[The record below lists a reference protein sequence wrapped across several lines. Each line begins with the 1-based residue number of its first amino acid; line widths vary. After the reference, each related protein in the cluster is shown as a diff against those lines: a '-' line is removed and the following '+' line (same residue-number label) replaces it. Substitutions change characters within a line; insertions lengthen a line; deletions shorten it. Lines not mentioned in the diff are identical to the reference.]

1 MAHEAIENNVYS
13 LIEAGDIFLREL
25 DCKTAI
31 TCYVK
36 ALDYP
41 LDVNALRRVYT
52 NLGVAYKREGL
63 FEKAI
68 ATFERGIALD
78 DSYVPFYS
86 NLSSVLRLQ
95 KQYAKSAQML
105 WKTISITHK
114 LNDYITLVELLK
126 LLKKPEEAL
135 RVSNEIVKKFPNE
148 YESYLNLGN
157 LFASWR
163 LFPKAVEPYSRAI
176 RLAPDKT
183 QAYNN
188 IGVVY
193 KELGRNEEALC
204 AYQKALELNPN
215 DSAALNNLGNL
226 RRNMGDTQ
234 GAIDYLKRSITLNPN
249 YADAYSNLGAVYKE
263 NKEFDCAIFYY
274 QKALALNP
282 EHTNAKF
289 DIALMDLSNGHY
301 ENGWSGYEYRLKM
314 NELLAKTHV
323 YTSPLWQ
330 GESLHNKTI
339 ILQTEQGFG
348 DNIMFIRYAPYF
360 NELGAKVIVRTRIEL
375 VALFRSIQE
384 VDEIMCE
391 EDPLPAHDFY
401 LPLLSCPQRFK
412 TLLHSIPRK
421 FPYLGSPEKSQFS
434 FDQKSLHVGITWSG
448 SPTNRGHKDRYIG
461 LKILSQL
468 FDVDHITW
476 YSLQIGEDS
485 HEIQSL
491 HLHDTIIDKTELL
504 TDFAQTAAFIQA
516 LDLVIS
522 VDTSVAHLSGALNKK
537 TFVLLSKPAEWRW
550 MQEGETTPWYES
562 LVLFRQ
568 EIRGDWQKPILQIK
582 EKLQGLT
589 NAYTSDQSVP

>member
-1 MAHEAIENNVYS
+1 MVQEAIENTVYS

-25 DCKTAI
+25 DFKTAI
-31 TCYVK
+31 TCYAK

-41 LDVNALRRVYT
+41 LDANALRRVYT

-63 FEKAI
+63 LEKAVAI
-68 ATFERGIALD
+68 LERGIALD
-78 DSYVPFYS
+78 NSYTPFYS

-105 WKTISITHK
+105 WKTISMTHK
-114 LNDYITLVELLK
+114 LHDYITLVELLK
-126 LLKKPEEAL
+126 LLKKPEETLGVA
-135 RVSNEIVKKFPNE
+135 NEIVKKFPNE
-148 YESYLNLGN
+148 YEAYLNLGN

-163 LFPKAVEPYSRAI
+163 LFQKAVEPYRRAI
-176 RLAPDKT
+176 VLAPDKT

-188 IGVVY
+188 LGVVY
-193 KELGRNEEALC
+193 KELGRNEEALF
-204 AYQKALELNPN
+204 AYQKVLELNPN

-226 RRNMGDTQ
+226 RRNMGDTT
-234 GAIDYLKRSITLNPN
+234 GAIAALKCSITLNPN
-249 YADAYSNLGAVYKE
+249 YADAYSNLGALYKE
-263 NKEFDCAIFYY
+263 NKEFDRAMFYY

-282 EHTNAKF
+282 EHTNAQF
-289 DIALMDLSNGHY
+289 DIALMELSKGNY
-301 ENGWSGYEYRLKM
+301 ESGWSGYEYRLKM
-314 NELLAKTHV
+314 NELLAKTDV

-330 GESLHNKTI
+330 GESLQNKTI

-348 DNIMFIRYAPYF
+348 DTIMFIRYAPYF
-360 NELGAKVIVRTRIEL
+360 KELGAKIIVRTRLEL
-375 VALFRSIQE
+375 MALFRSIQE
-384 VDEIMCE
+384 VDEIICE
-391 EDPLPAHDFY
+391 EDPLPEHDFY

-412 TLLHSIPRK
+412 TVLQTIPRK
-421 FPYLGSPEKSQFS
+421 FPYLGSPKNGLSLER
-434 FDQKSLHVGITWSG
+434 KSLHVGITWSG
-448 SPTNRGHKDRYIG
+448 SPTNRGHKDRYVG

-468 FDVDHITW
+468 FDIDHISW

-485 HEIQSL
+485 HEIQSFN
-491 HLHDTIIDKTELL
+491 LHDTIIDKTELL
-504 TDFAQTAAFIQA
+504 TDFAQTAAFIEA

-562 LVLFRQ
+562 LLLFRQ

-582 EKLQGLT
+582 EKLRELT
-589 NAYTSDQSVP
+589 KAYISDQSVP

>member
-1 MAHEAIENNVYS
+1 MVQEAIENTVYS

-25 DCKTAI
+25 DFKTAI
-31 TCYVK
+31 TCYAK

-41 LDVNALRRVYT
+41 LDANALRRVYT

-63 FEKAI
+63 LEKAVAI
-68 ATFERGIALD
+68 LERGIALD
-78 DSYVPFYS
+78 SSYTPFYS

-105 WKTISITHK
+105 WKTISMTHK
-114 LNDYITLVELLK
+114 LHDYITLVELLK

-135 RVSNEIVKKFPNE
+135 GVANEIVKKFPNE
-148 YESYLNLGN
+148 YEAYLNLGN

-163 LFPKAVEPYSRAI
+163 LFQKAVEPYRRAI
-176 RLAPDKT
+176 VLAPNKT

-188 IGVVY
+188 LGVVY
-193 KELGRNEEALC
+193 KELGRNEEALF
-204 AYQKALELNPN
+204 AYQKVLELNPN

-226 RRNMGDTQ
+226 RRNMGDTT
-234 GAIDYLKRSITLNPN
+234 GAIADLKRSITLNPN
-249 YADAYSNLGAVYKE
+249 YADAYSNLGALYKE
-263 NKEFDCAIFYY
+263 NKEFDRAMFYY

-282 EHTNAKF
+282 EHTNAQF
-289 DIALMDLSNGHY
+289 DIALMELSKGHY
-301 ENGWSGYEYRLKM
+301 ESGWSGYEYRLKM
-314 NELLAKTHV
+314 NELLAKTDV

-330 GESLHNKTI
+330 GESLQNKTI

-348 DNIMFIRYAPYF
+348 DTIMFIRYAPYF
-360 NELGAKVIVRTRIEL
+360 RELGAKIIVRTRLEL

-384 VDEIMCE
+384 VDEIICE
-391 EDPLPAHDFY
+391 EDPLPEHDFY

-412 TLLHSIPRK
+412 TVLQTIPRK
-421 FPYLGSPEKSQFS
+421 FPYLGSPKNGLS
-434 FDQKSLHVGITWSG
+434 FERKSLHVGITWSG
-448 SPTNRGHKDRYIG
+448 SPTNRGHKDRYVG

-468 FDVDHITW
+468 FDIDHISW
-476 YSLQIGEDS
+476 YSLQIGADS
-485 HEIQSL
+485 HEIQSFN
-491 HLHDTIIDKTELL
+491 LHDTIIDKTELL
-504 TDFAQTAAFIQA
+504 TDFAQTAAFIEA

-562 LVLFRQ
+562 LLLFRQ

-582 EKLQGLT
+582 EKLRELT
-589 NAYTSDQSVP
+589 KAYISDQSVP

>member
-1 MAHEAIENNVYS
+1 MVQEAIENTVYS

-25 DCKTAI
+25 DFKMAI
-31 TCYVK
+31 NCYAK

-41 LDVNALRRVYT
+41 LDANALRRVYT

-63 FEKAI
+63 LEKAVAI
-68 ATFERGIALD
+68 LERGIALD
-78 DSYVPFYS
+78 SSYTPFYS

-105 WKTISITHK
+105 WKTISMTHK
-114 LNDYITLVELLK
+114 LHDYITLVELLK

-135 RVSNEIVKKFPNE
+135 GVANEIVKKFPNE
-148 YESYLNLGN
+148 YEAYLNLGN

-163 LFPKAVEPYSRAI
+163 LFQKAVEPYRRAI
-176 RLAPDKT
+176 VLAPNKT

-188 IGVVY
+188 LGVVY
-193 KELGRNEEALC
+193 KELGRNEEALF
-204 AYQKALELNPN
+204 AYQKVLELNPN

-226 RRNMGDTQ
+226 RRNMGDTT
-234 GAIDYLKRSITLNPN
+234 GAIAALKRSITLNPN
-249 YADAYSNLGAVYKE
+249 YADAYSNLGALYKE
-263 NKEFDCAIFYY
+263 NKEFDRAMFYY

-282 EHTNAKF
+282 EHTNAQF
-289 DIALMDLSNGHY
+289 DIALMELSKGHY
-301 ENGWSGYEYRLKM
+301 ESGWSGYEYRLKM
-314 NELLAKTHV
+314 NELLAKTDV

-330 GESLHNKTI
+330 GESLQNKTI

-348 DNIMFIRYAPYF
+348 DTIMFIRYAPYF
-360 NELGAKVIVRTRIEL
+360 KELGAKIIVRTRLEL
-375 VALFRSIQE
+375 MALFRSIQE
-384 VDEIMCE
+384 VDEIICE
-391 EDPLPAHDFY
+391 EDPLPEHDFY

-412 TLLHSIPRK
+412 TVLQTIPRK
-421 FPYLGSPEKSQFS
+421 FPYLGSPKNGLS
-434 FDQKSLHVGITWSG
+434 FERKSLHVGITWSG
-448 SPTNRGHKDRYIG
+448 SPTNRGHKDRYVG

-468 FDVDHITW
+468 FDIDHISW
-476 YSLQIGEDS
+476 YSLQIGADS
-485 HEIQSL
+485 HEIQSFN
-491 HLHDTIIDKTELL
+491 LHDTIIDKTELL
-504 TDFAQTAAFIQA
+504 TDFAQTAAFIEA

-562 LVLFRQ
+562 LLLFRQ

-582 EKLQGLT
+582 EKLRELT
-589 NAYTSDQSVP
+589 KAYISDQSVP

>member
-1 MAHEAIENNVYS
+1 MVQEAIENTVYS

-25 DCKTAI
+25 DFKTAI
-31 TCYVK
+31 TCYAK

-41 LDVNALRRVYT
+41 LDANALRRVYT

-63 FEKAI
+63 LEKAVAI
-68 ATFERGIALD
+68 LERGIALD
-78 DSYVPFYS
+78 NSYTPFYS

-105 WKTISITHK
+105 WKTISMTHK
-114 LNDYITLVELLK
+114 LHDYITLVELLK

-135 RVSNEIVKKFPNE
+135 GVANEIVKKFPNE
-148 YESYLNLGN
+148 YEAYLNLGN

-163 LFPKAVEPYSRAI
+163 LFQKAVEPYRRAI
-176 RLAPDKT
+176 VLAPDKT

-188 IGVVY
+188 LGVVY
-193 KELGRNEEALC
+193 KELGRNEEALF
-204 AYQKALELNPN
+204 AYQKVLELNPN

-226 RRNMGDTQ
+226 RRNMGDTT
-234 GAIDYLKRSITLNPN
+234 GAIADLKRSITLNPN
-249 YADAYSNLGAVYKE
+249 YADAYSNLGAIYKE
-263 NKEFDCAIFYY
+263 NKEFDRAMFYY

-282 EHTNAKF
+282 EHTNAQF
-289 DIALMDLSNGHY
+289 DIALMELSKGHY
-301 ENGWSGYEYRLKM
+301 ESGWSGYEYRLKM
-314 NELLAKTHV
+314 NELLAKTDV
-323 YTSPLWQ
+323 YTSPLWR
-330 GESLHNKTI
+330 GESLQNKTI

-348 DNIMFIRYAPYF
+348 DTIMFIRYAPYF
-360 NELGAKVIVRTRIEL
+360 RELGAKIIVRTRLEL

-384 VDEIMCE
+384 VDEIICE
-391 EDPLPAHDFY
+391 EDPLPEHDFY

-412 TLLHSIPRK
+412 TVLQTIPRK
-421 FPYLGSPEKSQFS
+421 FPYLGSPKNGLS
-434 FDQKSLHVGITWSG
+434 FERKSLHVGITWSG
-448 SPTNRGHKDRYIG
+448 SPTNRGHKDRYVG

-468 FDVDHITW
+468 FDIDHISW
-476 YSLQIGEDS
+476 YSLQIGADS
-485 HEIQSL
+485 HEIQSFN
-491 HLHDTIIDKTELL
+491 LHDTIIDKTELL
-504 TDFAQTAAFIQA
+504 TDFAQTAAFIEA

-562 LVLFRQ
+562 LLLFRQ

-582 EKLQGLT
+582 EKLRELT
-589 NAYTSDQSVP
+589 KAYISDQSVP

>member
-1 MAHEAIENNVYS
+1 MVQEAIENTVYS

-25 DCKTAI
+25 DFKTAI
-31 TCYVK
+31 TCYAK

-41 LDVNALRRVYT
+41 LDANALRRVYT

-63 FEKAI
+63 LEKAVAI
-68 ATFERGIALD
+68 LERGIALD
-78 DSYVPFYS
+78 NSYTPFYS

-105 WKTISITHK
+105 WKTISMTHK
-114 LNDYITLVELLK
+114 LHDYITLVELLK

-135 RVSNEIVKKFPNE
+135 GVANEIVKKFPNE
-148 YESYLNLGN
+148 YEAYLNLGN

-163 LFPKAVEPYSRAI
+163 LFQKAVEPYRRAI
-176 RLAPDKT
+176 VLAPNKT

-188 IGVVY
+188 LGVVY
-193 KELGRNEEALC
+193 KELGRNEEALF
-204 AYQKALELNPN
+204 AYQKVLELNPN

-226 RRNMGDTQ
+226 RRNMGDTT
-234 GAIDYLKRSITLNPN
+234 GAIAALKCSITLNPN
-249 YADAYSNLGAVYKE
+249 YADAYSNLGAIYKE
-263 NKEFDCAIFYY
+263 NKEFDRAMFYY

-282 EHTNAKF
+282 EHTNAQF
-289 DIALMDLSNGHY
+289 DIALMELSKGHY
-301 ENGWSGYEYRLKM
+301 ESGWSGYEYRLKM
-314 NELLAKTHV
+314 NELLAKTDV
-323 YTSPLWQ
+323 YTSPLWR
-330 GESLHNKTI
+330 GESLQNKTI

-348 DNIMFIRYAPYF
+348 DTIMFIRYAPYF
-360 NELGAKVIVRTRIEL
+360 RELGAKIIVRTRLEL

-384 VDEIMCE
+384 VDEIICE
-391 EDPLPAHDFY
+391 EDPLPEHDFY

-412 TLLHSIPRK
+412 TVLQTIPRK
-421 FPYLGSPEKSQFS
+421 FPYLGSPKNGLSLER
-434 FDQKSLHVGITWSG
+434 KSLHVGITWSG
-448 SPTNRGHKDRYIG
+448 SPTNRGHKDRYVG

-468 FDVDHITW
+468 FDIDHISW

-485 HEIQSL
+485 HEIQSFN
-491 HLHDTIIDKTELL
+491 LHDTIIDKTELL
-504 TDFAQTAAFIQA
+504 TDFAQTAAFIEA

-562 LVLFRQ
+562 LLLFRQ

-582 EKLQGLT
+582 EKLRELT
-589 NAYTSDQSVP
+589 KAYISDQSVP

>member
-1 MAHEAIENNVYS
+1 MVQEAIENTVYS

-25 DCKTAI
+25 DFKTAI
-31 TCYVK
+31 TCYAK

-41 LDVNALRRVYT
+41 LDANALRRVYT

-63 FEKAI
+63 LEKAVAI
-68 ATFERGIALD
+68 LERGIALD
-78 DSYVPFYS
+78 NSYTPFYS

-105 WKTISITHK
+105 WKTISMTHK
-114 LNDYITLVELLK
+114 LHDYITLVELLK

-135 RVSNEIVKKFPNE
+135 GVANEIVKKFPNE
-148 YESYLNLGN
+148 YEAYLNLGN

-163 LFPKAVEPYSRAI
+163 LFQKAVEPYRRAI
-176 RLAPDKT
+176 VLAPDKT

-188 IGVVY
+188 LGVVY
-193 KELGRNEEALC
+193 KELGRNEEALF
-204 AYQKALELNPN
+204 AYQKVLELNPN

-226 RRNMGDTQ
+226 RRNMGDTT
-234 GAIDYLKRSITLNPN
+234 GAIAALKCSITLNPN
-249 YADAYSNLGAVYKE
+249 YADAYSNLGALYKE
-263 NKEFDCAIFYY
+263 NKEFDRAMFYY

-282 EHTNAKF
+282 EHTNAQF
-289 DIALMDLSNGHY
+289 DIALMELSKGHY
-301 ENGWSGYEYRLKM
+301 ESGWSGYEYRLKM
-314 NELLAKTHV
+314 NELLAKTDV

-330 GESLHNKTI
+330 GESLQNKTI

-348 DNIMFIRYAPYF
+348 DTIMFIRYAPYF
-360 NELGAKVIVRTRIEL
+360 RELGAKIIVRTRLEL

-384 VDEIMCE
+384 VDEIICE
-391 EDPLPAHDFY
+391 EDPLPEHDFY

-412 TLLHSIPRK
+412 TVLQTIPRK
-421 FPYLGSPEKSQFS
+421 FPYLGSPKNGLS
-434 FDQKSLHVGITWSG
+434 FERKSLHVGITWSG
-448 SPTNRGHKDRYIG
+448 SPTNRGHKDRYVG

-468 FDVDHITW
+468 FDIDHISW
-476 YSLQIGEDS
+476 YSLQIGADS
-485 HEIQSL
+485 HEIQSFN
-491 HLHDTIIDKTELL
+491 LHDTIIDKTELL
-504 TDFAQTAAFIQA
+504 TDFAQTAAFIEA

-562 LVLFRQ
+562 LLLFRQ

-582 EKLQGLT
+582 EKLRELT
-589 NAYTSDQSVP
+589 KAYISDQSVP

>member
-1 MAHEAIENNVYS
+1 MVQEAIENTVYS

-25 DCKTAI
+25 DFKTAI
-31 TCYVK
+31 TCYAK

-41 LDVNALRRVYT
+41 LDANALRRVYT

-63 FEKAI
+63 LEKAVAI
-68 ATFERGIALD
+68 LERGIALD
-78 DSYVPFYS
+78 SSYTPFYS

-105 WKTISITHK
+105 WKTISMTHK
-114 LNDYITLVELLK
+114 LHDYITLVELLK

-135 RVSNEIVKKFPNE
+135 GVANEIVKKFPNE
-148 YESYLNLGN
+148 YEAYLNLGN

-163 LFPKAVEPYSRAI
+163 LFQKAVEPYRRAI
-176 RLAPDKT
+176 VLAPDKT

-188 IGVVY
+188 LGVVY
-193 KELGRNEEALC
+193 KELGRNEEALF
-204 AYQKALELNPN
+204 AYQKVLELNPN

-226 RRNMGDTQ
+226 RRNMGDTT
-234 GAIDYLKRSITLNPN
+234 GAIAALKCSITLNPN
-249 YADAYSNLGAVYKE
+249 YADAYSNLGAIYKE
-263 NKEFDCAIFYY
+263 NKEFDRAMFYY

-282 EHTNAKF
+282 EHTNAQF
-289 DIALMDLSNGHY
+289 DIALMELSKGHY
-301 ENGWSGYEYRLKM
+301 ESGWSGYEYRLKM
-314 NELLAKTHV
+314 NELLAKTDV

-330 GESLHNKTI
+330 GESLQNKTI

-348 DNIMFIRYAPYF
+348 DTIMFIRYAPYF
-360 NELGAKVIVRTRIEL
+360 RELGAKIIVRTRLEL
-375 VALFRSIQE
+375 MALFRSIQE
-384 VDEIMCE
+384 VDEIICE
-391 EDPLPAHDFY
+391 EDPLPEHDFY

-412 TLLHSIPRK
+412 TVLQTIPRK
-421 FPYLGSPEKSQFS
+421 FPYLGSPKNGLSLER
-434 FDQKSLHVGITWSG
+434 KSLHVGITWSG
-448 SPTNRGHKDRYIG
+448 SPTNRGHKDRYVG

-468 FDVDHITW
+468 FDIDHISW
-476 YSLQIGEDS
+476 YSLQIGADS
-485 HEIQSL
+485 HEIQSFN
-491 HLHDTIIDKTELL
+491 LHDTIIDKTELL
-504 TDFAQTAAFIQA
+504 TDFAQTAAFIEA

-562 LVLFRQ
+562 LLLFRQ

-582 EKLQGLT
+582 EKLRELT
-589 NAYTSDQSVP
+589 KAYISDQSVP

>member
-1 MAHEAIENNVYS
+1 MVQEAIENTVYS

-25 DCKTAI
+25 DFKTAI
-31 TCYVK
+31 TCYAK

-41 LDVNALRRVYT
+41 LDANALRRVYT

-63 FEKAI
+63 LEKAVAI
-68 ATFERGIALD
+68 LERGIALD
-78 DSYVPFYS
+78 SSYTPFYS

-105 WKTISITHK
+105 WKTISMTHK
-114 LNDYITLVELLK
+114 LHDYITLVELLK

-135 RVSNEIVKKFPNE
+135 GVANEIVKKFPNE
-148 YESYLNLGN
+148 YEAYLNLGN

-163 LFPKAVEPYSRAI
+163 LFQKAVEPYRRAI
-176 RLAPDKT
+176 VLAPNKT

-188 IGVVY
+188 LGVVY
-193 KELGRNEEALC
+193 KELGRNEEALF
-204 AYQKALELNPN
+204 AYQKVLELNPN

-226 RRNMGDTQ
+226 RRNMGDTT
-234 GAIDYLKRSITLNPN
+234 GAIAALKCSITLNPN
-249 YADAYSNLGAVYKE
+249 YADAYSNLGALYKE
-263 NKEFDCAIFYY
+263 NKEFDRAMFYY

-282 EHTNAKF
+282 EHTNAQF
-289 DIALMDLSNGHY
+289 DIALMELSKGHY
-301 ENGWSGYEYRLKM
+301 ESGWSGYEYRLKM
-314 NELLAKTHV
+314 NELLAKTDV

-330 GESLHNKTI
+330 GESLQNKTI

-348 DNIMFIRYAPYF
+348 DTIMFIRYAPYF
-360 NELGAKVIVRTRIEL
+360 KELGAKIIVRTRLEL
-375 VALFRSIQE
+375 MALFRSIQE
-384 VDEIMCE
+384 VDEIICE
-391 EDPLPAHDFY
+391 EDPLPEHDFY

-412 TLLHSIPRK
+412 TVLQTIPRK
-421 FPYLGSPEKSQFS
+421 FPYLGSPKNGLS
-434 FDQKSLHVGITWSG
+434 FERKSLHVGITWSG
-448 SPTNRGHKDRYIG
+448 SPTNRGHKDRYVG

-468 FDVDHITW
+468 FDIDHISW
-476 YSLQIGEDS
+476 YSLQIGADS
-485 HEIQSL
+485 HEIQSFN
-491 HLHDTIIDKTELL
+491 LHDTIIDKTELL
-504 TDFAQTAAFIQA
+504 TDFAQTAAFIEA

-562 LVLFRQ
+562 LLLFRQ

-582 EKLQGLT
+582 EKLRELT
-589 NAYTSDQSVP
+589 KAYISDQSVP

>member
-1 MAHEAIENNVYS
+1 MVQEAIENTVYS

-25 DCKTAI
+25 DFKMAI
-31 TCYVK
+31 NCYAK

-41 LDVNALRRVYT
+41 LDANALRRVYT

-63 FEKAI
+63 LEKAVAI
-68 ATFERGIALD
+68 LERGIALD
-78 DSYVPFYS
+78 SSYTPFYS

-105 WKTISITHK
+105 WKTISMTHK
-114 LNDYITLVELLK
+114 LHDYITLVELLK

-135 RVSNEIVKKFPNE
+135 GVANEIVKKFPNE
-148 YESYLNLGN
+148 YEAYLNLGN

-163 LFPKAVEPYSRAI
+163 LFQKAVEPYRRAI
-176 RLAPDKT
+176 VLAPNKT

-188 IGVVY
+188 LGVVY
-193 KELGRNEEALC
+193 KELGRNEEALF
-204 AYQKALELNPN
+204 AYQKVLELNPN

-226 RRNMGDTQ
+226 RRNMGDTT
-234 GAIDYLKRSITLNPN
+234 GAIAALKCSITLNPN
-249 YADAYSNLGAVYKE
+249 YADAYSNLGALYKE
-263 NKEFDCAIFYY
+263 NKEFDRAMFYY

-282 EHTNAKF
+282 EHTNAQF
-289 DIALMDLSNGHY
+289 DIALMELSKGHY
-301 ENGWSGYEYRLKM
+301 ESGWSGYEYRLKM
-314 NELLAKTHV
+314 NELLAKTDV

-330 GESLHNKTI
+330 GESLQNKTI

-348 DNIMFIRYAPYF
+348 DTIMFIRYAPYF
-360 NELGAKVIVRTRIEL
+360 KELGAKIIVRTRLEL
-375 VALFRSIQE
+375 MALFRSIQE
-384 VDEIMCE
+384 VDEIICE
-391 EDPLPAHDFY
+391 EDPLPEHDFY

-412 TLLHSIPRK
+412 TVLQTIPRK
-421 FPYLGSPEKSQFS
+421 FPYLGSPKNGLS
-434 FDQKSLHVGITWSG
+434 FERKSLHVGITWSG
-448 SPTNRGHKDRYIG
+448 SPTNRGHKDRYVG

-468 FDVDHITW
+468 FDIDHISW
-476 YSLQIGEDS
+476 YSLQIGADS
-485 HEIQSL
+485 HEIQSFN
-491 HLHDTIIDKTELL
+491 LHDTIIDKTELL
-504 TDFAQTAAFIQA
+504 TDFAQTAAFIEA

-562 LVLFRQ
+562 LLLFRQ

-582 EKLQGLT
+582 EKLRELT
-589 NAYTSDQSVP
+589 KAYISDQSVP

>member
-1 MAHEAIENNVYS
+1 MVQEAIENTVYS

-25 DCKTAI
+25 DFKTAI
-31 TCYVK
+31 TCYAK

-41 LDVNALRRVYT
+41 LDANALRRVYT

-63 FEKAI
+63 LEKAVAI
-68 ATFERGIALD
+68 LERGIALD
-78 DSYVPFYS
+78 NSYTPFYS

-105 WKTISITHK
+105 WKTISMTHK
-114 LNDYITLVELLK
+114 LHDYITLVELLK

-135 RVSNEIVKKFPNE
+135 GVANEIVKKFPNE
-148 YESYLNLGN
+148 YEAYLNLGN

-163 LFPKAVEPYSRAI
+163 LFQKAVEPYRRAI
-176 RLAPDKT
+176 VLAPDKT

-188 IGVVY
+188 LGVVY
-193 KELGRNEEALC
+193 KELGRNEEALF
-204 AYQKALELNPN
+204 AYQKVLELNPN

-226 RRNMGDTQ
+226 RRNMGDTT
-234 GAIDYLKRSITLNPN
+234 GAIADLKRSITLNPN
-249 YADAYSNLGAVYKE
+249 YADAYSNLGALYKE
-263 NKEFDCAIFYY
+263 NKEFDRAMFYY

-282 EHTNAKF
+282 EHTNAQF
-289 DIALMDLSNGHY
+289 DIALMELSKGNY
-301 ENGWSGYEYRLKM
+301 ESGWSGYEYRLKM
-314 NELLAKTHV
+314 NELLAKTDV
-323 YTSPLWQ
+323 YTSPLWR
-330 GESLHNKTI
+330 GESLQNKTI

-348 DNIMFIRYAPYF
+348 DTIMFIRYAPYF
-360 NELGAKVIVRTRIEL
+360 RELGAKIIVRTRLEL

-384 VDEIMCE
+384 VDEIICE
-391 EDPLPAHDFY
+391 EDPLPEHDFY

-412 TLLHSIPRK
+412 TVLQTIPRK
-421 FPYLGSPEKSQFS
+421 FPYLGSPKNGLSLER
-434 FDQKSLHVGITWSG
+434 KSLHVGITWSG
-448 SPTNRGHKDRYIG
+448 SPTNRGHKDRYVG

-468 FDVDHITW
+468 FDIDHISW

-485 HEIQSL
+485 HEIQSFN
-491 HLHDTIIDKTELL
+491 LHDTIIDKTELL
-504 TDFAQTAAFIQA
+504 TDFAQTAAFIEA

-562 LVLFRQ
+562 LLLFRQ

-582 EKLQGLT
+582 EKLRELT
-589 NAYTSDQSVP
+589 KAYISDQSVP

>member
-1 MAHEAIENNVYS
+1 MVQEAIENTVYS

-25 DCKTAI
+25 DFKTAI
-31 TCYVK
+31 TCYAK

-41 LDVNALRRVYT
+41 LDANALRRVYT

-63 FEKAI
+63 LEKAVAI
-68 ATFERGIALD
+68 LERGIALD
-78 DSYVPFYS
+78 SSYTPFYS

-105 WKTISITHK
+105 WKTISMTHK
-114 LNDYITLVELLK
+114 LHDYITLVELLK

-135 RVSNEIVKKFPNE
+135 GVANEIVKKFPNE
-148 YESYLNLGN
+148 YEAYLNLGN

-163 LFPKAVEPYSRAI
+163 LFQKAVEPYRRAI
-176 RLAPDKT
+176 VLAPNKT

-188 IGVVY
+188 LGVVY
-193 KELGRNEEALC
+193 KELGRNEEALF
-204 AYQKALELNPN
+204 AYQKVLELNPN

-226 RRNMGDTQ
+226 RRNMGDTT
-234 GAIDYLKRSITLNPN
+234 GAIAALKCSITLNPN
-249 YADAYSNLGAVYKE
+249 YADAYSNLGALYKE
-263 NKEFDCAIFYY
+263 NKEFDRAMFYY

-282 EHTNAKF
+282 EHTNAQF
-289 DIALMDLSNGHY
+289 DIALMELSKGHY
-301 ENGWSGYEYRLKM
+301 ESGWSGYEYRLKM
-314 NELLAKTHV
+314 NELLAKTDV

-330 GESLHNKTI
+330 GESLQNKTI

-348 DNIMFIRYAPYF
+348 DTIMFIRYAPYF
-360 NELGAKVIVRTRIEL
+360 KELGAKIIVRTRLEL

-384 VDEIMCE
+384 VDEIICE
-391 EDPLPAHDFY
+391 EDPLPEHDFY

-412 TLLHSIPRK
+412 TVLQTIPRK
-421 FPYLGSPEKSQFS
+421 FPYLGSPKNGLS
-434 FDQKSLHVGITWSG
+434 FERKSLHVGITWSG
-448 SPTNRGHKDRYIG
+448 SPTNRGHKDRYVG

-468 FDVDHITW
+468 FDIDHISW
-476 YSLQIGEDS
+476 YSLQIGADS
-485 HEIQSL
+485 HEIQSFN
-491 HLHDTIIDKTELL
+491 LHDTIIDKTELL
-504 TDFAQTAAFIQA
+504 TDFAQTAAFIEA

-562 LVLFRQ
+562 LLLFRQ

-582 EKLQGLT
+582 EKLRELT
-589 NAYTSDQSVP
+589 KAYISDQSVP

>member
-1 MAHEAIENNVYS
+1 MVQEAIENTVYS

-25 DCKTAI
+25 DFKTAI
-31 TCYVK
+31 TCYAK

-41 LDVNALRRVYT
+41 LDANALRRVYT

-63 FEKAI
+63 LEKAVAI
-68 ATFERGIALD
+68 LERGIALD
-78 DSYVPFYS
+78 NSYTPFYS

-105 WKTISITHK
+105 WKTISMTHK
-114 LNDYITLVELLK
+114 LHDYITLVELLK

-135 RVSNEIVKKFPNE
+135 GVANEIVKKFPNE
-148 YESYLNLGN
+148 YEAYLNLGN

-163 LFPKAVEPYSRAI
+163 LFQKAVEPYRRAI
-176 RLAPDKT
+176 VLAPDKT

-188 IGVVY
+188 LGVVY
-193 KELGRNEEALC
+193 KELGRNEEALF
-204 AYQKALELNPN
+204 AYQKVLELNPN

-226 RRNMGDTQ
+226 RRNMGDTT
-234 GAIDYLKRSITLNPN
+234 GAIAALKCSITLNPN
-249 YADAYSNLGAVYKE
+249 YADAYSNLGAIYKE
-263 NKEFDCAIFYY
+263 NKEFDRAMFYY

-282 EHTNAKF
+282 EHTNAQF
-289 DIALMDLSNGHY
+289 DIALMELSKGHY
-301 ENGWSGYEYRLKM
+301 ESGWSGYEYRLKM
-314 NELLAKTHV
+314 NELLAKTDV
-323 YTSPLWQ
+323 YTSPLWR
-330 GESLHNKTI
+330 GESLQNKTI

-348 DNIMFIRYAPYF
+348 DTIMFIRYAPYF
-360 NELGAKVIVRTRIEL
+360 RELGAKIIVRTRLEL

-384 VDEIMCE
+384 VDEIICE
-391 EDPLPAHDFY
+391 EDPLPEHDFY

-412 TLLHSIPRK
+412 TVLQTIPRK
-421 FPYLGSPEKSQFS
+421 FPYLGSPKNGLS
-434 FDQKSLHVGITWSG
+434 FERKSLHVGITWSG
-448 SPTNRGHKDRYIG
+448 SPTNRGHKDRYVG

-468 FDVDHITW
+468 FDIDHISW
-476 YSLQIGEDS
+476 YSLQIGADS
-485 HEIQSL
+485 HEIQSFN
-491 HLHDTIIDKTELL
+491 LHDTIIDKTELL
-504 TDFAQTAAFIQA
+504 TDFAQTAAFIEA

-562 LVLFRQ
+562 LLLFRQ

-582 EKLQGLT
+582 EKLRELT
-589 NAYTSDQSVP
+589 KAYISDQSVP

>member
-1 MAHEAIENNVYS
+1 VVQEAIENTVYS

-25 DCKTAI
+25 DFKTAI
-31 TCYVK
+31 TCYAK

-41 LDVNALRRVYT
+41 LDANALRRVYT

-63 FEKAI
+63 LEKAVAI
-68 ATFERGIALD
+68 LERGIALD
-78 DSYVPFYS
+78 SSYTPFYS

-105 WKTISITHK
+105 WKTISMTHK
-114 LNDYITLVELLK
+114 LHDYITLVELLK

-135 RVSNEIVKKFPNE
+135 GVANEIVKKFPNE
-148 YESYLNLGN
+148 YEAYLNLGN

-163 LFPKAVEPYSRAI
+163 LFQKAVEPYRRAI
-176 RLAPDKT
+176 VLAPDKT

-188 IGVVY
+188 LGVVY
-193 KELGRNEEALC
+193 KELGRNEEALF
-204 AYQKALELNPN
+204 AYQKVLELNPN

-226 RRNMGDTQ
+226 RRNMGDTT
-234 GAIDYLKRSITLNPN
+234 GAIADLKRSITLNPN
-249 YADAYSNLGAVYKE
+249 YADAYSNLGAIYKE
-263 NKEFDCAIFYY
+263 NKEFDRAMFYY

-282 EHTNAKF
+282 EHTNAQF
-289 DIALMDLSNGHY
+289 DIALMELSKGHY
-301 ENGWSGYEYRLKM
+301 ESGWSGYEYRLKM
-314 NELLAKTHV
+314 NELLAKTDV
-323 YTSPLWQ
+323 YTSPLWR
-330 GESLHNKTI
+330 GESLQNKTI

-348 DNIMFIRYAPYF
+348 DTIMFIRYAPYF
-360 NELGAKVIVRTRIEL
+360 RELGAKIIVRTRLEL

-384 VDEIMCE
+384 VDEIICE
-391 EDPLPAHDFY
+391 EDPLPEHDFY

-412 TLLHSIPRK
+412 TVLQTIPRK
-421 FPYLGSPEKSQFS
+421 FPYLGSPKNGLSLER
-434 FDQKSLHVGITWSG
+434 KSLHVGITWSG
-448 SPTNRGHKDRYIG
+448 SPTNRGHKDRYVG

-468 FDVDHITW
+468 FDIDHISW

-485 HEIQSL
+485 HEIQSFN
-491 HLHDTIIDKTELL
+491 LHDTIIDKTELL
-504 TDFAQTAAFIQA
+504 TDFAQTAAFIEA

-562 LVLFRQ
+562 LLLFRQ

-582 EKLQGLT
+582 EKLRELT
-589 NAYTSDQSVP
+589 KAYISDQSVP

>member
-1 MAHEAIENNVYS
+1 VVQEAIENTVYS

-25 DCKTAI
+25 DFKMAI
-31 TCYVK
+31 NCYAK

-41 LDVNALRRVYT
+41 LDANALRRVYT

-63 FEKAI
+63 LEKAVAI
-68 ATFERGIALD
+68 LERGIALD
-78 DSYVPFYS
+78 SSYTPFYS

-105 WKTISITHK
+105 WKTISMTHK
-114 LNDYITLVELLK
+114 LHDYITLVELLK

-135 RVSNEIVKKFPNE
+135 GVANEIVKKFPNE
-148 YESYLNLGN
+148 YEAYLNLGN

-163 LFPKAVEPYSRAI
+163 LFQKAVEPYRRAI
-176 RLAPDKT
+176 VLAPNKT

-188 IGVVY
+188 LGVVY
-193 KELGRNEEALC
+193 KELGRNEEALF
-204 AYQKALELNPN
+204 AYQKVLELNPN

-226 RRNMGDTQ
+226 RRNMGDTT
-234 GAIDYLKRSITLNPN
+234 GAIAALKCSITLNPN
-249 YADAYSNLGAVYKE
+249 YADAYSNLGALYKE
-263 NKEFDCAIFYY
+263 NKEFDRAMFYY

-282 EHTNAKF
+282 EHTNAQF
-289 DIALMDLSNGHY
+289 DIALMELSKGHY
-301 ENGWSGYEYRLKM
+301 ESGWSGYEYRLKM
-314 NELLAKTHV
+314 NELLAKTDV

-330 GESLHNKTI
+330 GESLQNKTI

-348 DNIMFIRYAPYF
+348 DTIMFIRYAPYF
-360 NELGAKVIVRTRIEL
+360 KELGAKIIVRTRLEL
-375 VALFRSIQE
+375 MALFRSIQE
-384 VDEIMCE
+384 VDEIICE
-391 EDPLPAHDFY
+391 EDPLPEHDFY

-412 TLLHSIPRK
+412 TVLQTIPRK
-421 FPYLGSPEKSQFS
+421 FPYLGSPKNGLS
-434 FDQKSLHVGITWSG
+434 FERKSLHVGITWSG
-448 SPTNRGHKDRYIG
+448 SPTNRGHKDRYVG

-468 FDVDHITW
+468 FDIDHISW
-476 YSLQIGEDS
+476 YSLQIGADS
-485 HEIQSL
+485 HEIQSFN
-491 HLHDTIIDKTELL
+491 LHDTIIDKTELL
-504 TDFAQTAAFIQA
+504 TDFAQTAAFIEA

-562 LVLFRQ
+562 LLLFRQ

-582 EKLQGLT
+582 EKLRELT
-589 NAYTSDQSVP
+589 KAYISDQSVP

>member
-1 MAHEAIENNVYS
+1 MVQEAIENTVYS

-25 DCKTAI
+25 DFKMAI
-31 TCYVK
+31 NCYAK

-41 LDVNALRRVYT
+41 LDANALRRVYT

-63 FEKAI
+63 LEKAVAI
-68 ATFERGIALD
+68 LERGIALD
-78 DSYVPFYS
+78 SSYTPFYS

-105 WKTISITHK
+105 WKTISMTHK
-114 LNDYITLVELLK
+114 LHDYITLVELLK

-135 RVSNEIVKKFPNE
+135 GVANEIVKKFPNE
-148 YESYLNLGN
+148 YEAYLNLGN

-163 LFPKAVEPYSRAI
+163 LFQKAVEPYRRAI
-176 RLAPDKT
+176 VLAPNKT

-188 IGVVY
+188 LGVVY
-193 KELGRNEEALC
+193 KELGRNEEALF
-204 AYQKALELNPN
+204 AYQKVLELNPN

-226 RRNMGDTQ
+226 RRNMGDTT
-234 GAIDYLKRSITLNPN
+234 GAIAALKCSITLNPN
-249 YADAYSNLGAVYKE
+249 YADAYSNLGALYKE
-263 NKEFDCAIFYY
+263 NKEFDRAMFYY

-282 EHTNAKF
+282 EHTNAQF
-289 DIALMDLSNGHY
+289 DIALMELSKGHY
-301 ENGWSGYEYRLKM
+301 ESGWSGYEYRLKM
-314 NELLAKTHV
+314 NELLAKTDV

-330 GESLHNKTI
+330 GESLQNKTI

-348 DNIMFIRYAPYF
+348 DTIMFIRYAPYF
-360 NELGAKVIVRTRIEL
+360 RELGAKIIVRTRLEL

-384 VDEIMCE
+384 VDEIICE
-391 EDPLPAHDFY
+391 EDPLPEHDFY

-412 TLLHSIPRK
+412 TVLQTIPRK
-421 FPYLGSPEKSQFS
+421 FPYLGSPKNGLS
-434 FDQKSLHVGITWSG
+434 FERKSLHVGITWSG
-448 SPTNRGHKDRYIG
+448 SPTNRGHKDRYVG

-468 FDVDHITW
+468 FDIDHISW
-476 YSLQIGEDS
+476 YSLQIGADS
-485 HEIQSL
+485 HEIQSFN
-491 HLHDTIIDKTELL
+491 LHDTIIDKTELL
-504 TDFAQTAAFIQA
+504 TDFAQTAAFIEA

-562 LVLFRQ
+562 LLLFRQ

-582 EKLQGLT
+582 EKLRELT
-589 NAYTSDQSVP
+589 KAYISDQSVP

>member
-1 MAHEAIENNVYS
+1 MVQEAIENTVYS

-25 DCKTAI
+25 DFKTAI
-31 TCYVK
+31 TCYAK

-41 LDVNALRRVYT
+41 LDANALRRVYT

-63 FEKAI
+63 LEKAVAI
-68 ATFERGIALD
+68 LERGIALD
-78 DSYVPFYS
+78 NSYTPFYS

-105 WKTISITHK
+105 WKTISMTHK
-114 LNDYITLVELLK
+114 LHDYITLVELLK
-126 LLKKPEEAL
+126 LLKKPEETLGVA
-135 RVSNEIVKKFPNE
+135 NEIVKKFPNE
-148 YESYLNLGN
+148 YEAYLNLGN

-163 LFPKAVEPYSRAI
+163 LFQKAVEPYRRAI
-176 RLAPDKT
+176 VLAPNKT

-188 IGVVY
+188 LGVVY
-193 KELGRNEEALC
+193 KELGRNEEALF
-204 AYQKALELNPN
+204 AYQKVLELNPN

-226 RRNMGDTQ
+226 RRNMGDTT
-234 GAIDYLKRSITLNPN
+234 GAIAALKCSITLNPN
-249 YADAYSNLGAVYKE
+249 YADAYSNLGALYKE
-263 NKEFDCAIFYY
+263 NKEFDRAMFYY

-282 EHTNAKF
+282 EHTNAQF
-289 DIALMDLSNGHY
+289 DIALMELSKGNY
-301 ENGWSGYEYRLKM
+301 ESGWSGYEYRLKM
-314 NELLAKTHV
+314 NELLAKTDV

-330 GESLHNKTI
+330 GESLQNKTI

-348 DNIMFIRYAPYF
+348 DTIMFIRYAPYF
-360 NELGAKVIVRTRIEL
+360 KELGAKIIVRTRLEL

-384 VDEIMCE
+384 VDEIICE
-391 EDPLPAHDFY
+391 EDPLPEHDFY

-412 TLLHSIPRK
+412 TVLQTIPRK
-421 FPYLGSPEKSQFS
+421 FPYLGSPKNGLSLER
-434 FDQKSLHVGITWSG
+434 KSLHVGITWSG
-448 SPTNRGHKDRYIG
+448 SPTNRGHKDRYVG

-468 FDVDHITW
+468 FDIDHILW
-476 YSLQIGEDS
+476 YSLQIGADS
-485 HEIQSL
+485 HEIQSFN
-491 HLHDTIIDKTELL
+491 LHDTIIDKTELL
-504 TDFAQTAAFIQA
+504 TDFAQTAAFIEA

-562 LVLFRQ
+562 LLLFRQ

-582 EKLQGLT
+582 EKLRELT
-589 NAYTSDQSVP
+589 KAYISDQSVP

>member
-1 MAHEAIENNVYS
+1 VVQEAIENTVYS

-25 DCKTAI
+25 DFKTAI
-31 TCYVK
+31 TCYAK

-41 LDVNALRRVYT
+41 LDANALRRVYT

-63 FEKAI
+63 LEKAVAI
-68 ATFERGIALD
+68 LERGIALD
-78 DSYVPFYS
+78 NSYTPFYS

-105 WKTISITHK
+105 WKTISMTHK
-114 LNDYITLVELLK
+114 LHDYITLVELLK

-135 RVSNEIVKKFPNE
+135 GVANEIVKKFPNE
-148 YESYLNLGN
+148 YEAYLNLGN

-163 LFPKAVEPYSRAI
+163 LFQKAVEPYRRAI
-176 RLAPDKT
+176 VLAPDKT

-188 IGVVY
+188 LGVVY
-193 KELGRNEEALC
+193 KELGRNEEALF
-204 AYQKALELNPN
+204 AYQKVLELNPN

-226 RRNMGDTQ
+226 RRNMGDTT
-234 GAIDYLKRSITLNPN
+234 GAIADLKRSITLNPN
-249 YADAYSNLGAVYKE
+249 YADAYSNLGAIYKE
-263 NKEFDCAIFYY
+263 NKEFDRAMFYY

-282 EHTNAKF
+282 EHTNAQF
-289 DIALMDLSNGHY
+289 DIALMELSKGHY
-301 ENGWSGYEYRLKM
+301 ESGWSGYEYRLKM
-314 NELLAKTHV
+314 NELLAKTDV
-323 YTSPLWQ
+323 YTSPLWR
-330 GESLHNKTI
+330 GESLQNKTI

-348 DNIMFIRYAPYF
+348 DTIMFIRYAPYF
-360 NELGAKVIVRTRIEL
+360 RELGAKIIVRTRLEL

-384 VDEIMCE
+384 VDEIICE
-391 EDPLPAHDFY
+391 EDPLPEHDFY

-412 TLLHSIPRK
+412 TVLQTIPRK
-421 FPYLGSPEKSQFS
+421 FPYLGSPKNGLS
-434 FDQKSLHVGITWSG
+434 FERKSLHVGITWSG
-448 SPTNRGHKDRYIG
+448 SPTNRGHKDRYVG

-468 FDVDHITW
+468 FDIDHISW
-476 YSLQIGEDS
+476 YSLQIGADS
-485 HEIQSL
+485 HEIQSFN
-491 HLHDTIIDKTELL
+491 LHDTIIDKTELL
-504 TDFAQTAAFIQA
+504 TDFAQTAAFIEA

-562 LVLFRQ
+562 LLLFRQ

-582 EKLQGLT
+582 EKLRELT
-589 NAYTSDQSVP
+589 KAYISDQSVP

>member
-1 MAHEAIENNVYS
+1 MVQEAIENTVYS

-25 DCKTAI
+25 DFKTAI
-31 TCYVK
+31 TCYAK

-41 LDVNALRRVYT
+41 LDANALRRVYT

-63 FEKAI
+63 LEKAVAI
-68 ATFERGIALD
+68 LERGIALD
-78 DSYVPFYS
+78 NSYTPFYS

-105 WKTISITHK
+105 WKTISMTHK
-114 LNDYITLVELLK
+114 LHDYITLVELLK

-135 RVSNEIVKKFPNE
+135 GVANEIVKKFPNE
-148 YESYLNLGN
+148 YEAYLNLGN

-163 LFPKAVEPYSRAI
+163 LFQKAVEPYRRAI
-176 RLAPDKT
+176 VLAPDKT

-188 IGVVY
+188 LGVVY
-193 KELGRNEEALC
+193 KELGRNEEALF
-204 AYQKALELNPN
+204 AYQKVLELNPN

-226 RRNMGDTQ
+226 RRNMGDTT
-234 GAIDYLKRSITLNPN
+234 GAIADLKRSITLNPN
-249 YADAYSNLGAVYKE
+249 YADAYSNLGAIYKE
-263 NKEFDCAIFYY
+263 NKEFDRAMFYY

-282 EHTNAKF
+282 EHTNAQF
-289 DIALMDLSNGHY
+289 DIALMELSKGHY
-301 ENGWSGYEYRLKM
+301 ESGWSGYEYRLKM
-314 NELLAKTHV
+314 NELLAKTDV
-323 YTSPLWQ
+323 YTSPLWR
-330 GESLHNKTI
+330 GESLQNKTI

-348 DNIMFIRYAPYF
+348 DTIMFIRYAPYF
-360 NELGAKVIVRTRIEL
+360 RELGAKIIVRTRLEL

-384 VDEIMCE
+384 VDEIICE
-391 EDPLPAHDFY
+391 EDPLPEHDFY

-412 TLLHSIPRK
+412 TVLQTIPRK
-421 FPYLGSPEKSQFS
+421 FPYLGSPKNGLSLER
-434 FDQKSLHVGITWSG
+434 KSLHVGITWSG
-448 SPTNRGHKDRYIG
+448 SPTNRGHKDRYVG

-468 FDVDHITW
+468 FDIDHISW
-476 YSLQIGEDS
+476 YSLQIGADS
-485 HEIQSL
+485 HEIQSFN
-491 HLHDTIIDKTELL
+491 LHDTIIDKTELL
-504 TDFAQTAAFIQA
+504 TDFAQTAAFIEA

-562 LVLFRQ
+562 LLLFRQ

-582 EKLQGLT
+582 EKLRELT
-589 NAYTSDQSVP
+589 KAYISDQSVP

>member
-1 MAHEAIENNVYS
+1 MVQEAIENTVYS

-25 DCKTAI
+25 DFKTAI
-31 TCYVK
+31 TCYAK

-41 LDVNALRRVYT
+41 LDANALRRVYT

-63 FEKAI
+63 LEKAVAI
-68 ATFERGIALD
+68 LERGIALD
-78 DSYVPFYS
+78 SSYTPFYS

-105 WKTISITHK
+105 WKTISMTHK
-114 LNDYITLVELLK
+114 LHDYITLVELLK

-135 RVSNEIVKKFPNE
+135 GVANEIVKKFPNE
-148 YESYLNLGN
+148 YEAYLNLGN

-163 LFPKAVEPYSRAI
+163 LFQKAVEPYRRAI
-176 RLAPDKT
+176 VLAPDKT

-188 IGVVY
+188 LGVVY
-193 KELGRNEEALC
+193 KELGRNEEALF
-204 AYQKALELNPN
+204 AYQKVLELNPN

-226 RRNMGDTQ
+226 RRNMGDTT
-234 GAIDYLKRSITLNPN
+234 GAIADLKRSITLNPN
-249 YADAYSNLGAVYKE
+249 YADAYSNLGAIYKE
-263 NKEFDCAIFYY
+263 NKEFDRAMFYY

-282 EHTNAKF
+282 EHTNAQF
-289 DIALMDLSNGHY
+289 DIALMELSKGHY
-301 ENGWSGYEYRLKM
+301 ESGWSGYEYRLKM
-314 NELLAKTHV
+314 NELLAKTDV
-323 YTSPLWQ
+323 YTSPLWR
-330 GESLHNKTI
+330 GESLQNKTI

-348 DNIMFIRYAPYF
+348 DTIMFIRYAPYF
-360 NELGAKVIVRTRIEL
+360 RELGAKIIVRTRLEL

-384 VDEIMCE
+384 VDEIICE
-391 EDPLPAHDFY
+391 EDPLPEHDFY

-412 TLLHSIPRK
+412 TVLQTIPRK
-421 FPYLGSPEKSQFS
+421 FPYLGSPKNGLSLER
-434 FDQKSLHVGITWSG
+434 KSLHVGITWSG
-448 SPTNRGHKDRYIG
+448 SPTNRGHKDRYVG

-468 FDVDHITW
+468 FDIDHISW

-485 HEIQSL
+485 HEIQSFN
-491 HLHDTIIDKTELL
+491 LHDTIIDKTELL
-504 TDFAQTAAFIQA
+504 TDFAQTAAFIEA

-562 LVLFRQ
+562 LLLFRQ

-582 EKLQGLT
+582 EKLRELT
-589 NAYTSDQSVP
+589 KAYISDQSVP

>member
-1 MAHEAIENNVYS
+1 VVQEAIENTVYS

-25 DCKTAI
+25 DFKMAI
-31 TCYVK
+31 NCYAK

-41 LDVNALRRVYT
+41 LDANALRRVYT

-63 FEKAI
+63 LEKAVAI
-68 ATFERGIALD
+68 LERGIALD
-78 DSYVPFYS
+78 SSYTPFYS

-105 WKTISITHK
+105 WKTISMTHK
-114 LNDYITLVELLK
+114 LHDYITLVELLK

-135 RVSNEIVKKFPNE
+135 GVANEIVKKFPNE
-148 YESYLNLGN
+148 YEAYLNLGN

-163 LFPKAVEPYSRAI
+163 LFQKAVEPYRRAI
-176 RLAPDKT
+176 VLAPDKT

-188 IGVVY
+188 LGVVY
-193 KELGRNEEALC
+193 KELGRNEEALF
-204 AYQKALELNPN
+204 AYQKVLELNPN

-226 RRNMGDTQ
+226 RRNMGDTT
-234 GAIDYLKRSITLNPN
+234 GAIAALKCSITLNPN
-249 YADAYSNLGAVYKE
+249 YADAYSNLGALYKE
-263 NKEFDCAIFYY
+263 NKEFDRAMFYY

-282 EHTNAKF
+282 EHTNAQF
-289 DIALMDLSNGHY
+289 DIALMELSKGHY
-301 ENGWSGYEYRLKM
+301 ESGWSGYEYRLKM
-314 NELLAKTHV
+314 NELLAKTDV

-330 GESLHNKTI
+330 GESLQNKTI

-348 DNIMFIRYAPYF
+348 DTIMFIRYAPYF
-360 NELGAKVIVRTRIEL
+360 KELGAKIIVRTRLEL
-375 VALFRSIQE
+375 MALFRSIQE
-384 VDEIMCE
+384 VDEIICE
-391 EDPLPAHDFY
+391 EDPLPEHDFY

-412 TLLHSIPRK
+412 TVLQTIPRK
-421 FPYLGSPEKSQFS
+421 FPYLGSPKNGLS
-434 FDQKSLHVGITWSG
+434 FERKSLHVGITWSG
-448 SPTNRGHKDRYIG
+448 SPTNRGHKDRYVG

-468 FDVDHITW
+468 FDIDHISW
-476 YSLQIGEDS
+476 YSLQIGADS
-485 HEIQSL
+485 HEIQSFN
-491 HLHDTIIDKTELL
+491 LHDTIIDKTELL
-504 TDFAQTAAFIQA
+504 TDFAQTAAFIEA

-562 LVLFRQ
+562 LLLFRQ

-582 EKLQGLT
+582 EKLRELT
-589 NAYTSDQSVP
+589 KAYISDQSVP

>member
-1 MAHEAIENNVYS
+1 MVQEAIENTVYS

-25 DCKTAI
+25 DFKMAI
-31 TCYVK
+31 NCYAK

-41 LDVNALRRVYT
+41 LDANALRRVYT

-63 FEKAI
+63 LEKAVAI
-68 ATFERGIALD
+68 LERGIALD
-78 DSYVPFYS
+78 SSYTPFYS

-105 WKTISITHK
+105 WKTISMTHK
-114 LNDYITLVELLK
+114 LHDYITLVELLK

-135 RVSNEIVKKFPNE
+135 GVANEIVKKFPNE
-148 YESYLNLGN
+148 YEAYLNLGN

-163 LFPKAVEPYSRAI
+163 LFQKAVEPYRRAI
-176 RLAPDKT
+176 VLAPNKT

-188 IGVVY
+188 LGVVY
-193 KELGRNEEALC
+193 KELGRNEEALF
-204 AYQKALELNPN
+204 AYQKVLELNPN

-226 RRNMGDTQ
+226 RRNMGDTT
-234 GAIDYLKRSITLNPN
+234 GAIAALKRSITLNPN
-249 YADAYSNLGAVYKE
+249 YADAYSNLGAIYKE
-263 NKEFDCAIFYY
+263 NKEFDRAMFYY

-282 EHTNAKF
+282 EHTNAQF
-289 DIALMDLSNGHY
+289 DIALMELSKGHY
-301 ENGWSGYEYRLKM
+301 ESGWSGYEYRLKM
-314 NELLAKTHV
+314 NELLAKTDV

-330 GESLHNKTI
+330 GESLQNKTI

-348 DNIMFIRYAPYF
+348 DTIMFIRYAPYF
-360 NELGAKVIVRTRIEL
+360 KELGAKIIVRTRLEL
-375 VALFRSIQE
+375 MALFRSIQE
-384 VDEIMCE
+384 VDEIICE
-391 EDPLPAHDFY
+391 EDPLPEHDFY

-412 TLLHSIPRK
+412 TVLQTIPRK
-421 FPYLGSPEKSQFS
+421 FPYLGSPKNGLS
-434 FDQKSLHVGITWSG
+434 FERKSLHVGITWSG
-448 SPTNRGHKDRYIG
+448 SPTNRGHKDRYVG

-468 FDVDHITW
+468 FDIDHISW
-476 YSLQIGEDS
+476 YSLQIGADS
-485 HEIQSL
+485 HEIQSFN
-491 HLHDTIIDKTELL
+491 LHDTIIDKTELL
-504 TDFAQTAAFIQA
+504 TDFAQTAAFIEA

-562 LVLFRQ
+562 LLLFRQ

-582 EKLQGLT
+582 EKLRELT
-589 NAYTSDQSVP
+589 KAYISDQSVP